1 MAGRF
6 SFQMPERRGYS
17 TPWFNLGQ
25 LEVTTTVFATL
36 TGAISMLVWSVS
48 PALVR
53 AMALLP
59 ERVTSGEVWRL
70 FTWPLA
76 NRPDLWTI
84 IGLAIFWYFGREME
98 SITGRNRYAW
108 FLGILTVVPAIVAT
122 FLSLPQAG
130 FRPLQFSI
138 FLVFIAQN
146 PMARFFFGIPA
157 WALGAMF
164 LLLEILQLVGLRLG
178 RSIIFLFV
186 SLATAAI
193 AARSYGLMDRLSFI
207 PTVALPGSEARSKKN
222 ASSSRKPGKPGK
234 QPKKS
239 KQPKGRKRGDKVVQG
254 PWDAPT
260 GPAPADRTHLQKEM
274 DGLLDKISSE
284 GMEALSLDEKR
295 RLNELSKLLR

>member
-17 TPWFNLGQ
+17 TPWFTIGQ

-36 TGAISMLVWSVS
+36 AGAISMVMWSVS

-59 ERVTSGEVWRL
+59 NQVTSGEVWRL

-84 IGLAIFWYFGREME
+84 IGLAIFWYFGRELE
-98 SITGRNRYAW
+98 SITGRNRFAW
-108 FLGILTVVPAIVAT
+108 FLGILTFVPAVVAT
-122 FLSLPQAG
+122 FLSVPQAG

-146 PMARFFFGIPA
+146 PLARFFFGIPA

-164 LLLEILQLVGLRLG
+164 LMLEVLQLVGLRLG
-178 RSIIFLFV
+178 RSIIFLAV
-186 SLATAAI
+186 TLITAAI
-193 AARSYGLMDRLSFI
+193 GARSYGLVERLNFI
-207 PTVALPGSEARSKKN
+207 PTLPLPGSASRSAQSSGASKK
-222 ASSSRKPGKPGK
+222 APR
-234 QPKKS
+234 QPKA
-239 KQPKGRKRGDKVVQG
+239 RKRSDKVVLG

-260 GPAPADRTHLQKEM
+260 GPSSEDRAALQKEM
-274 DGLLDKISSE
+274 DNLLDKISAE
-284 GMEALSLDEKR
+284 GMDALSMQEKM
-295 RLNELSKLLR
+295 RLNDLSKRLR

>member
-17 TPWFNLGQ
+17 TPWFTLGQ

-36 TGAISMLVWSVS
+36 AGAISMIMWSIS
-48 PALVR
+48 PPLVR

-59 ERVTSGEVWRL
+59 DRVTRGEVWRL

-84 IGLAIFWYFGREME
+84 IGLAIFWYFGRELE

-108 FLGILTVVPAIVAT
+108 FLGILTVVPAVVAT
-122 FLSLPQAG
+122 FLSVPQAG

-164 LLLEILQLVGLRLG
+164 LMLEILQLVGLRLG
-178 RSIIFLFV
+178 RSIVFLFV

-193 AARSYGLMDRLSFI
+193 AARSYGLMERLSFI
-207 PTVALPGSEARSKKN
+207 PTVALPGSEARTKKS
-222 ASSSRKPGKPGK
+222 ASSPRKPAK
-234 QPKKS
+234 QPKA
-239 KQPKGRKRGDKVVQG
+239 RKRTDKIVQG

-260 GPAPADRTHLQKEM
+260 GPGPTDRSVLQKEM
-274 DGLLDKISSE
+274 DGLLDKISAQ
-284 GMEALSLDEKR
+284 GMDALSLDEKR

>member
-17 TPWFNLGQ
+17 TPWFTIGQ

-36 TGAISMLVWSVS
+36 AGAISMIMWSIS

-53 AMALLP
+53 AMALFP
-59 ERVTSGEVWRL
+59 DRVTSGEVWRL

-84 IGLAIFWYFGREME
+84 IGLAIFWYFGRELE
-98 SITGRNRYAW
+98 SITGRNRFAW
-108 FLGILTVVPAIVAT
+108 FLGILTFVPAVVAT
-122 FLSLPQAG
+122 FLSVPQAG

-164 LLLEILQLVGLRLG
+164 LMLEILQLVGLRLG
-178 RSIIFLFV
+178 RSIVFLIV

-193 AARSYGLMDRLSFI
+193 AARSYGLMERLNFI
-207 PTVALPGSEARSKKN
+207 PTIALPGSESRTKKA
-222 ASSSRKPGKPGK
+222 ASTPKAPK
-234 QPKKS
+234 QPKAK
-239 KQPKGRKRGDKVVQG
+239 KRGDKVVQG
-254 PWDAPT
+254 PWDAPS
-260 GPAPADRTHLQKEM
+260 GPTAADRSLLQKEM
-274 DGLLDKISSE
+274 DGLLDKISAQ
-284 GMEALSLDEKR
+284 GMDALSLDEKR

>member
-17 TPWFNLGQ
+17 TPWFTIGQ

-36 TGAISMLVWSVS
+36 AGAISMIMWSIS

-53 AMALLP
+53 AMALFP
-59 ERVTSGEVWRL
+59 DRVTSGEVWRL

-84 IGLAIFWYFGREME
+84 IGLAIFWYFGRELE
-98 SITGRNRYAW
+98 SITGRNRFAW
-108 FLGILTVVPAIVAT
+108 FLGILTFVPAVVAT
-122 FLSLPQAG
+122 FLSVPQAG

-164 LLLEILQLVGLRLG
+164 LMLEILQLVGLRLG
-178 RSIIFLFV
+178 RSIVFLIV

-193 AARSYGLMDRLSFI
+193 AARSYGLMERLNFI
-207 PTVALPGSEARSKKN
+207 PTIALPGSESRTKKA
-222 ASSSRKPGKPGK
+222 ASTPKAPK
-234 QPKKS
+234 QPKAK
-239 KQPKGRKRGDKVVQG
+239 KRGDKVVQG
-254 PWDAPT
+254 PWDAPS
-260 GPAPADRTHLQKEM
+260 GPTAADRNLLQKEM
-274 DGLLDKISSE
+274 DGLLDKISAE
-284 GMEALSLDEKR
+284 GMDALSLDEKR

>member
-17 TPWFNLGQ
+17 TPWFTIGQ

-36 TGAISMLVWSVS
+36 AGAISMVMWSIS

-59 ERVTSGEVWRL
+59 DRVTSGEVWRL

-84 IGLAIFWYFGREME
+84 IGLAIFWYFGRELE
-98 SITGRNRYAW
+98 SITGRNRFAW
-108 FLGILTVVPAIVAT
+108 FLIILTAFPAVVAT
-122 FLSLPQAG
+122 FLSVPQAG

-146 PMARFFFGIPA
+146 PLARFFFGIPA

-164 LLLEILQLVGLRLG
+164 LMLEILQLVGLRLG
-178 RSIIFLFV
+178 RSIVFLFV

-193 AARSYGLMDRLSFI
+193 AARSYGLMERLNFI
-207 PTVALPGSEARSKKN
+207 PTLPLPGSEARSQKPSSGPQKSAR
-222 ASSSRKPGKPGK
+222 AS
-234 QPKKS
+234 
-239 KQPKGRKRGDKVVQG
+239 KGNKRGKKVVQG
-254 PWDAPT
+254 PWDAPS
-260 GPAPADRTHLQKEM
+260 APTLPDRDLLQKEM
-274 DGLLDKISSE
+274 DNLLDKISAN
-284 GMEALSLDEKR
+284 GMDALSLDEKR